1 MKSAA
6 VFAALLSS
14 AAAFTSQV
22 CDTLRELDKDLERNA
37 RIEED
42 GFCWKEP

>member
-14 AAAFTSQV
+14 TAAFTSQV
-22 CDTLRELDKDLERNA
+22 CDILHELDNDLERNA
-37 RIEED
+37 AIEEE